1 MPFGGTD
8 YSKYTQ
14 RGNVFTQTNPT
25 GYQGPDQ
32 SAPGFPIITKD
43 QQNQQG
49 APAGYTWDPVKQE
62 YVHSPTQQG
71 QAVND
76 YTKAA
81 NPALASLL
89 SGMLTGAGGSFGAS
103 ASGGASGGGGSFG
116 AAPAIGGNGAGTS
129 GVTGGS
135 RLPSLSLPDQSA
147 GTNAAYAT
155 AKDQVGKSGRASL
168 DSLRGELG
176 AAGMLGGGAEG
187 QLVRD
192 VVTDASGQLGQVS
205 RDQAMKSADL
215 SADFAKTRYGGEIT
229 QRGQD
234 VSSQEAQARLAQE
247 GRIADASLNFQKQ
260 QAASQQQLQMLQL
273 ALSGL
278 KGGSSAEGLV
288 Y

>member
-1 MPFGGTD
+1 MP
-8 YSKYTQ
+8 Q
-14 RGNVFTQTNPT
+14 IGNTYYPDNPN

-43 QQNQQG
+43 QQNAKG
-49 APAGYTWDPVKQE
+49 APAGYTWDPVKRE

-81 NPALASLL
+81 NPALAGLMSSL
-89 SGMLTGAGGSFGAS
+89 GSGAS
-103 ASGGASGGGGSFG
+103 AQFGGGAQSSGAGVGGFGSGGAGVPGGGV
-116 AAPAIGGNGAGTS
+116 PGGGTN
-129 GVTGGS
+129 VTGGGH
-135 RLPSLSLPDQSA
+135 LPSLTMPDQSA
-147 GTNAAYAT
+147 GTAAAYAT
-155 AKDQVGKSGRASL
+155 AKDQVGKAGRASL

-176 AAGMLGGGAEG
+176 ASGMLGGGAEG
-187 QLVRD
+187 QLTRD
-192 VVTDASGQLGQVS
+192 VIQGSEGQLGQVS
-205 RDQAMKSADL
+205 RDQASKGADL
-215 SADFAKTRYGGEIT
+215 SADFAKTNFAGGIT

-247 GRIADASLNFQKQ
+247 ARLSDANLAFQKQ
-260 QAASQQQLQMLQL
+260 QAASSNQLQMLQI

-278 KGGSSAEGLV
+278 KGGAGGSGLV

>member
-1 MPFGGTD
+1 MP
-8 YSKYTQ
+8 Q
-14 RGNVFTQTNPT
+14 IGNTYYPDHPV
-25 GYQGPDQ
+25 GYQGPDI
-32 SAPGFPIITKD
+32 SAPGFPVVTKD
-43 QQNQQG
+43 QKNQQG

-81 NPALASLL
+81 NPALAGLL
-89 SGMLTGAGGSFGAS
+89 SGIGTGAAAQFG
-103 ASGGASGGGGSFG
+103 GGASSGSAASAFGGGGS
-116 AAPAIGGNGAGTS
+116 AAPSGAPGGGGG
-129 GVTGGS
+129 GVTGGG

-147 GTNAAYAT
+147 GTAAAYAT
-155 AKDQVGKSGRASL
+155 AKDQVGKAGRASL

-176 AAGMLGGGAEG
+176 ASGMLGGGAEG
-187 QLVRD
+187 QLTRD
-192 VVTDASGQLGQVS
+192 VIQGSEGQLGQVS
-205 RDQAMKSADL
+205 RDQASKGADL
-215 SADFAKTRYGGEIT
+215 SADFAKTNYAGGIT

-247 GRIADASLNFQKQ
+247 ARLADAQLSFQKQ
-260 QAASQQQLQMLQL
+260 NAASQQQLQMLQL

-278 KGGSSAEGLV
+278 KGGAGGTGLV